1 MKHTFPGSEKLRKRT
16 LISNLFKEGT
26 TFYLFPFKITWMEGP
41 NGEAAPIQVLISVP
55 KYNFPNAVQRNRIR
69 RRIRESYRLNKE
81 IGVEPLKTRNRN
93 ILLCIHYTSKEIM
106 PSQNIQEKIIL
117 LLQRLRVE
125 YEKITG

>member
-1 MKHTFPGSEKLRKRT
+1 MEHTFPGSEKLRKRT

-26 TFYLFPFKITWMEGP
+26 TFYLYPFRITWIDGP
-41 NGEAAPIQVLISVP
+41 DSEAAPIQVLISVP
-55 KYNFPNAVQRNRIR
+55 KYNFPNAVHRNRIR

-81 IGVEPLKTRNRN
+81 IAGKPLKAGNRH
-93 ILLCIHYTSKEIM
+93 ILLCIHYTSKEII
-106 PSQNIQEKIIL
+106 PSQNIHEKIIL